1 MLLDILAWSLALASA
16 SVIGAGVLVVFGA
29 HRLRPGDRAVL
40 AAWIGVIV
48 LAVGLLAVS
57 LVGPLSPGVGLSTT
71 ALLTA
76 AGVWVARRD
85 RHSESRHHLT
95 ADVPLPPWARVVGLA
110 SIAVGAAALASDPVT
125 LYDSLVYHVGIIRWL
140 SDHGTVPGVALIHN
154 RLGHVSAWFTLGAP
168 FDAGLL
174 RDRAANVPLGLALV
188 LVAAQASLGVAR
200 LAARRGTG
208 ADAFLALSSI
218 ALLVAAVRYNT
229 ATPSPDMV
237 TNALIVVVAW
247 SLLVVPHVTPTSS
260 SRPWNRWLTPRLLP
274 FVLGVGASTMKL
286 FAVPAAVAAAM
297 FYSFAVTD
305 DRGAGLAARRVA
317 VCAIVALVLMLPFL
331 AANVAAS
338 GCPLYPSPIACLP
351 TTWSVGGDAA
361 AAYAEYVRDVARWD
375 IRRTVSESTALSW
388 VGRWVAMHPVLFV
401 PIVLSPLL
409 GAILLLGPRRGGMRS
424 ALLVA
429 ILGLGFTA
437 WQAPAPRFLHAFGII
452 APVLAVSF
460 PFASALQRRGAHPVT
475 LRAEA
480 ERYRTA
486 AAFVLTAIVTSAAF
500 AVASQKVNVVS
511 AVVGESPLIVV
522 SRDILVFPAAPA
534 PPSRLYRW
542 RVNDV
547 EVFTP
552 VPRPIADTLSYAS
565 TIDGNVG
572 FEKCSTAPLPCTPYL
587 PARTVALRVPTRGIS
602 SGFAQRPL
610 SNGLAARERRCL
622 GELVAPFSH
631 RATATPVH
639 PPTIPEGRTRC
650 GSDGER

>member
-29 HRLRPGDRAVL
+29 QHLRPGDRAVL

-48 LAVGLLAVS
+48 LAVVLLAVS
-57 LVGPLSPGVGLSTT
+57 LVGPVSPGVGLSTT

-76 AGVWVARRD
+76 AGGWVVRRD
-85 RHSESRHHLT
+85 RHSEARRHLT

-110 SIAVGAAALASDPVT
+110 CIAVGAAALASDPVT
-125 LYDSLVYHVGIIRWL
+125 LYDSLVYHIGIMRWL

-154 RLGHVSAWFTLGAP
+154 RLGHISAWFTLAAP
-168 FDAGLL
+168 FDAGPL
-174 RDRAANVPLGLALV
+174 RDRAANLPLGLVLV
-188 LVAAQASLGVAR
+188 LVAAQASLGAAR

-218 ALLVAAVRYNT
+218 ALLLAALLYNS
-229 ATPSPDMV
+229 ATPSPDVV

-247 SLLVVPHVTPTSS
+247 SLLIVPHVTPPSS
-260 SRPWNRWLTPRLLP
+260 SRPWHRWLTPRLLP

-338 GCPLYPSPIACLP
+338 GCPLYPSPIGCLP
-351 TTWSVGGDAA
+351 TSWSVGGDAA

-375 IRRTVSESTALSW
+375 IRHAVSELPALSW
-388 VGRWVAMHPVLFV
+388 VGHWVAKHPVLFV
-401 PIVLSPLL
+401 LIVLSPLL
-409 GAILLLGPRRGGMRS
+409 AAILLLGPRRGGMRS

-429 ILGLGFTA
+429 MLGLGVGA
-437 WQAPAPRFLHAFGII
+437 WQAPAPRFLYAFGII
-452 APVLAVSF
+452 APLLAMSF
-460 PFASALQRRGAHPVT
+460 PLASALQRGGAHPVT
-475 LRAEA
+475 PRAEA
-480 ERYRTA
+480 ERHRTA
-486 AAFVLTAIVTSAAF
+486 AAFVLTAIVASASF

-511 AVVGESPLIVV
+511 AVAGEAPLIVV
-522 SRDILVFPAAPA
+522 SRDVLAVPAAPA

-542 RVNDV
+542 QVNDV

-565 TIDGNVG
+565 SIDGDVG

-587 PARTVALRVPTRGIS
+587 PARTVSLRVPARGVS
-602 SGFAQRPL
+602 SGFAQHPPSKRHLTGDP
-610 SNGLAARERRCL
+610 RCL
-622 GELVAPFSH
+622 GELVAPFS
-631 RATATPVH
+631 RRTAARLIQ
-639 PPTIPEGRTRC
+639 PPTSMEAHTRC
-650 GSDGER
+650 GSDGVR